1 MTWRHPLSGEPLKV
15 GRDNHLY
22 DMRGQLAFQ
31 NQDGSYD
38 FVVDAPSQQERAHFE
53 KTYADGGWWASKDS
67 LDNVDY
73 HSLWS
78 LEPSSQEYLR
88 SLGEL
93 AGKKVLLIGNGTSVK
108 ELMFVALGAHVTFT
122 DLSFQ
127 GVLYAKHRYRASL
140 LGIERP
146 AGCEF
151 HAVNAYYLPFEDNA
165 FDVVYADAVIHH
177 MGDLK
182 TLFRGIHRCL
192 KPGGYC
198 RFGDTA
204 YSPLWQLSKRSILR
218 PIQKWS
224 HKKHGISPEDKE
236 ATERGGYTREE
247 LERLKVM
254 VGFRSVYY
262 RRTALFDYL
271 LWRARCKLNAPWLL
285 NVRPAIRWIDRMLA
299 KTPIMKT
306 QGISLIFGFDK

>member
-1 MTWRHPLSGEPLKV
+1 MS
-15 GRDNHLY
+15 
-22 DMRGQLAFQ
+22 GQLAFQ

-53 KTYADGGWWASKDS
+53 TTYENGGWWAGTDS
-67 LDNVDY
+67 LDDIDLP
-73 HSLWS
+73 SLWAG
-78 LEPSSQEYLR
+78 SQEYLR

-93 AGKKVLLIGNGTSVK
+93 TGKSVLLIGNGTSVK
-108 ELMFVALGAHVTFT
+108 ELLFVTLGAHVTIT

-127 GVLYAKHRYRASL
+127 GVVYAKRRFRASS
-140 LGIERP
+140 LGMKRP
-146 AGCEF
+146 TDCEF
-151 HAVNAYYLPFEDNA
+151 HAVNAYYLPFEDNT
-165 FDVVYADAVIHH
+165 FDVVCGDAVIHH
-177 MGDLK
+177 MRDLT

-198 RFGDTA
+198 RFLDTA

-218 PIQKWS
+218 PLQKWS

-236 ATERGGYTREE
+236 ATERGGYTWEE
-247 LERLKVM
+247 LVQLKRTL
-254 VGFRSVYY
+254 GFRSVYY
-262 RRTALFDYL
+262 RRTGLLDYL

-285 NVRPAIRWIDRMLA
+285 SLRPATLWTDRMLA

-306 QGISLIFGFDK
+306 QGISLVFGFDK